1 MPAAVL
7 APLAVLASL
16 ITPPLAPPKQQ
27 LSSPPRQFQFERRDL
42 AALAAAAMLRSRP
55 AAAEDAPLAVAY
67 LSAGDTRLLQP
78 AIDAIK
84 YLGVVNTTAG
94 SLARDGEA
102 VPALK
107 VEYVPQKLPFK
118 KLLGVFW
125 REHDPTATAEEGQ
138 FGETKDGR
146 VPGPAV
152 IWASDVA
159 EQSAAERG
167 RTLLQQSGLFRTG
180 KEQFGDLVKPIATE
194 VRRLDGW
201 QWAEAPDELQGWY
214 LSNEGAYKKLRL
226 RRDKFLQDTFKPYKT
241 TECRQVDESASGGP
255 KGVICGFVIFPC
267 SDDNGCRAVTQGAY

>member
-1 MPAAVL
+1 MRTCPRATHACFS
-7 APLAVLASL
+7 PQS
-16 ITPPLAPPKQQ
+16 TP
-27 LSSPPRQFQFERRDL
+27 SSK
-42 AALAAAAMLRSRP
+42 S
-55 AAAEDAPLAVAY
+55 
-67 LSAGDTRLLQP
+67 
-78 AIDAIK
+78 
-84 YLGVVNTTAG
+84 TAG

-226 RRDKFLQDTFKPYKT
+226 RRDKFLQDHVQAVQDDRVPPGGRVGQRRPEGCYLRL
-241 TECRQVDESASGGP
+241 CDLPLLRRQRLPRRHAGRLLIQYEMAP
-255 KGVICGFVIFPC
+255 LLRTRRAMTAVI
-267 SDDNGCRAVTQGAY
+267 A